1 MHQIEKFIKQGIMV
15 KSLILNCRLTKYRSQ
30 NNRLS
35 VRTSISQRSQRYSLI
50 NQRGRRIS
58 LSPDVFPCV
67 SLPTLYADADRRY
80 PGFDQHSHAH
90 TFSLSLS
97 LCYLALPSSI
107 YKALRRRNL
116 DQSKYTFLR
125 IQFSHFKGS
134 TYTKEWTTWQWA
146 PFRLRP
152 RLIK

>member
-1 MHQIEKFIKQGIMV
+1 MV
-15 KSLILNCRLTKYRSQ
+15 KSLTLNCRLTKYRSQ

-35 VRTSISQRSQRYSLI
+35 VRTSISQRSQRGSLI

-58 LSPDVFPCV
+58 LSPDVFSYV
-67 SLPTLYADADRRY
+67 SLLTLSTDADRRY
-80 PGFDQHSHAH
+80 LSFDQHSHSYAL
-90 TFSLSLS
+90 SLSLS
-97 LCYLALPSSI
+97 LRCLALPSSI

-134 TYTKEWTTWQWA
+134 TSTKLVSPVWDEKSLL
-146 PFRLRP
+146 RL
-152 RLIK
+152 

>member
-1 MHQIEKFIKQGIMV
+1 MV

-35 VRTSISQRSQRYSLI
+35 VRTSISQISQRCSLI
-50 NQRGRRIS
+50 NQKGRCIS

-67 SLPTLYADADRRY
+67 SLPTLYTDVDRRY
-80 PGFDQHSHAH
+80 LGFDQHSHVH

-107 YKALRRRNL
+107 YKALRRHNL
-116 DQSKYTFLR
+116 DQSKYRFLR
-125 IQFSHFKGS
+125 IWFSHFKGY
-134 TYTKEWTTWQWA
+134 TY
-146 PFRLRP
+146 
-152 RLIK
+152 IKRALF